1 MREHEELE
9 AKYAA
14 LDRIMHRYHCDR
26 GQLIRVLQEA
36 QEVFGYLPEEV
47 QTYIA
52 GKMDMPVSE
61 VNGVV
66 TFYSLFTTDPQGR
79 FTINVCTGTACYV
92 QGAQHLLEDFKRNLN
107 LTDNNTTADGL
118 FTVKSTR
125 CIGACGL
132 APVLTVNNEV
142 HGKLTR
148 KDVSK
153 LLRTY
158 KRMADT
164 ESRQRIG
171 DTPPNK
177 ERGHTFEQGMSPIDE
192 CRQRIGD
199 TPPAEECPQFMK
211 KAEVKE
217 NDWVSAG
224 LGTDQEQPPAG
235 H

>member
-1 MREHEELE
+1 LREYEELE

-92 QGAQHLLEDFKRNLN
+92 QGAQNLLDDFKRNLN
-107 LTDNNTTADGL
+107 LTDNNTTEDGL

-132 APVLTVNNEV
+132 APVLTINNEV

-164 ESRQRIG
+164 ECRQRIG

-177 ERGHTFEQGMSPIDE
+177 ERGHTIEQGK
-192 CRQRIGD
+192 G
-199 TPPAEECPQFMK
+199 THLYEECPQK
-211 KAEVKE
+211 ENVPKGECPQLRRVKE